1 MAMTYAQLVVA
12 VSDYCENTFDTTDM
26 NTMIKQAEQR
36 IYNTVQIANLRANVT
51 GTLTSGNKYLA
62 CPDDFLSVYSLAVF
76 PSNSTTA
83 TGTSGAKTI
92 VVASITG
99 IAVGQQV
106 TGSNIGTNA
115 TVRGISGTTITL
127 SVVNSGTVS
136 GAVLFQGDYLYLL
149 NKDVNFIREAYPLS
163 AFASEPK
170 HYAIFGPQSTNENEL
185 TFIVGP
191 TPNSTYSAEL
201 HYYYYPE
208 SIIQSPVATLGAVT
222 GGSSYTNGTYLNVS
236 LTGGSGSSAV
246 ADIVVSGNAVTS
258 VTLTQGGS
266 GYVVGNTLSAA
277 ASTVGSTGTGF
288 SVPVAT
294 IGNTLGTSWLG
305 ENFDSAL
312 LYGTLCEA
320 LTYMKGE
327 PDMVKL
333 VNDRYVQSIAL
344 LKNLGDGKQR
354 QDAYRNGQVRVQVS

>member
-36 IYNTVQIANLRANVT
+36 IYNTVQIANLRKNVT

-62 CPDDFLSVYSLAVF
+62 CPEDFLSVYSLAVY
-76 PSNSTTA
+76 PYNSTTA
-83 TGTSGAKTI
+83 TGASGAKTI
-92 VVASITG
+92 VVASTTG
-99 IAVGQQV
+99 IAVGQQA
-106 TGSNIGTNA
+106 TGSGIGTNA

-136 GAVLFQGDYLYLL
+136 GAIVFQGDYLYLL

-163 AFASEPK
+163 AFSSEPK
-170 HYAIFGPQSTNENEL
+170 HYAIFGPQSTNVNEL

-208 SIIQSPVATLGAVT
+208 SIVT
-222 GGSSYTNGTYLNVS
+222 
-236 LTGGSGSSAV
+236 
-246 ADIVVSGNAVTS
+246 
-258 VTLTQGGS
+258 
-266 GYVVGNTLSAA
+266 
-277 ASTVGSTGTGF
+277 ASTT
-288 SVPVAT
+288 
-294 IGNTLGTSWLG
+294 WLG
-305 ENFDSAL
+305 DNFDSAL

-354 QDAYRNGQVRVQVS
+354 QDAYRDGQVRVQVS